1 MNTLS
6 RGYDRFAWKI
16 HGYPRIEDRHLFIKK
31 TQDSDTIGLIDP
43 HEYPR
48 IENWDRVCEEN
59 SRQTKEID
67 HSEQR
72 LIYEWQEYYLSLVR
86 ADLWYGY
93 TRIDQDIAYY

>member
-48 IENWDRVCEEN
+48 IEN
-59 SRQTKEID
+59 
-67 HSEQR
+67 
-72 LIYEWQEYYLSLVR
+72 
-86 ADLWYGY
+86 
-93 TRIDQDIAYY
+93 